1 MSDDKI
7 IRGFSERL
15 ALDKAVR
22 ALADA
27 PTAFELEK
35 RARELAGQGE
45 AVLNPMLRQLD
56 THDPQMRGGLGLVAQ
71 RMDPMF
77 IVPALRRAVADG
89 RRSDNARL
97 TAAMILER
105 YLDVTLDTALTQTLP
120 DTDDVAKQSVEEAL
134 ALAETEALVM
144 VEYAEQLLEE
154 SDEVIET
161 VIDVLLSMDDPK
173 RASLLMV
180 IASYAGTAVVA
191 RILPTLGTIR
201 HPHSLHSLVTLSHL
215 ADPALRPAVE
225 RQARKLQ
232 LAGVRPETSAS
243 PRVLW
248 SPINAQGQSLMWV
261 IRYHPSTERTDYLAL
276 VLHDDLGVIHAEAR
290 PQVDPADLPMP
301 APMGHVHG
309 IHTPGSHYVLRMVEM
324 DPKQGRVLADIAAS
338 RLRENEIPW
347 PGELV
352 VFGHWLWG
360 EMISAR
366 SAPDWPALPS
376 PTPSARP
383 ADFQNLLKHKSF
395 ASWAWDLPDLQQLL
409 HGDDV
414 THALEKDSAA
424 HQAISQRLVTG
435 ESDVIV
441 SRLEQQALWLTLAN
455 DTKTASLVL
464 AARDAILAGQADH
477 PFVQALAWR
486 SLLTAA
492 ADQATRHTLRLL
504 PRSPDLV
511 DQETGRPGN
520 Q

>member
-15 ALDKAVR
+15 ALDRAVR

-35 RARELAGQGE
+35 RARALAQQGKV
-45 AVLNPMLRQLD
+45 VLKPMLRHLD
-56 THDPQMRGGLGLVAQ
+56 TPDAQMRGGLGLVAQ
-71 RMDPMF
+71 RMDPML
-77 IVPALRRAVADG
+77 IVPALRRVVADG
-89 RRSDNARL
+89 RRTDDARL
-97 TAAMILER
+97 TAAMLLER
-105 YLDVTLDTALTQTLP
+105 YLDVTLDPALAQTLP
-120 DTDDVAKQSVEEAL
+120 DTSTVARQSAEEAL
-134 ALAETEALVM
+134 ALAETEPLVM

-154 SDEVIET
+154 SDEVIAT
-161 VIDVLLSMDDPK
+161 VIDVLLGMDDPR

-201 HPHSLHSLVTLSHL
+201 HPHSLHSLITLSHL
-215 ADPALRPAVE
+215 VDPALRPAVE

-232 LAGVRPETSAS
+232 LAGVRSETSTS

-248 SPINAQGQSLMWV
+248 SPINAQGQSLMWA
-261 IRYHPSTERTDYLAL
+261 IRYHSSTERTDYLAL
-276 VLHDDLGVIHAEAR
+276 ILHDDLGVIHAEAR
-290 PQVDPADLPMP
+290 PQMDPADLPMP
-301 APMGHVHG
+301 APVGHVHD
-309 IHTPGSHYVLRMVEM
+309 IHTPGSHYVLRMVEI
-324 DPKQGRVLADIAAS
+324 DPKQGRALVDTAAS
-338 RLRENEIPW
+338 RLRENDIPW

-366 SAPDWPALPS
+366 SAPEWPALPS
-376 PTPSARP
+376 PTSSAGP
-383 ADFQNLLKHKSF
+383 VDFQNLLKHRGF

-409 HGDDV
+409 HSDDV
-414 THALEKDSAA
+414 THALEKDSPA
-424 HQAISQRLVTG
+424 HQAISQRLVTS
-435 ESDVIV
+435 ESDIIV
-441 SRLEQQALWLTLAN
+441 RRLEQQALWLTLAN
-455 DTKTASLVL
+455 DTDSAALVL

-492 ADQATRHTLRLL
+492 ADQATRRTLRLI
-504 PRSPDLV
+504 PHS
-511 DQETGRPGN
+511 TGRS
-520 Q
+520 